1 MEALRRRIGQ
11 QANVHRGRPRR
22 PAPFVRAGSASRE
35 INAAD
40 RNGGRFFLAYYV
52 RNCAQW
58 TYIAGKTKK
67 MSKDKTTQTTQK
79 PVKQRYIHVRIKTP
93 THRALKTYAAQKG
106 ISMSEAIEH
115 LIFLAAK
122 M

>member
-1 MEALRRRIGQ
+1 MTRLLPCSSQRHGRQWRSIAKLP
-11 QANVHRGRPRR
+11 ANVVH
-22 PAPFVRAGSASRE
+22 
-35 INAAD
+35 
-40 RNGGRFFLAYYV
+40 FFLAYYV